1 MYHLCESNFCDSYSR
16 NIVGNGCLWKK
27 TDIQYIPQTSTFSN
41 TMIYFSCVSFPG
53 TYLSG
58 RNVTAGYNLTVNQ
71 PPGVGNC
78 SITPQSGLTLLTG
91 FNVSC
96 QGFSDPDSPLLYI
109 LSQVQTSGNVL
120 QIYCSHFYAP
130 LQFTQRSRV
139 SDHILQRC
147 CTLCFCYLNI
157 YTFCFYSVVVLS
169 TSSNLKSL

>member
-1 MYHLCESNFCDSYSR
+1 MLRLFLCSRICLFVTVSQVIYMIFLPIHPYNWVINRCKWFFSWKFNENLNLPNFKECITYAKAIFVTHILK

-27 TDIQYIPQTSTFSN
+27 LHDIQYIPQTSTFSN
-41 TMIYFSCVSFPG
+41 TMIYFSCFSFPG

-109 LSQVQTSGNVL
+109 LSQVQTSGNV
-120 QIYCSHFYAP
+120 
-130 LQFTQRSRV
+130 
-139 SDHILQRC
+139 
-147 CTLCFCYLNI
+147 
-157 YTFCFYSVVVLS
+157 
-169 TSSNLKSL
+169 